1 MPHSAPR
8 LSAGAED
15 FRPIEADLEAFSPG
29 RVAAVGVRGRAV
41 IYIAKVNIHVHV
53 TRASCNA
60 PYSVETQ
67 TAPLNPFP
75 APGHASEPSIGRRG
89 SPAAA
94 QAAPVGPW

>member
-41 IYIAKVNIHVHV
+41 IYIFQKS
-53 TRASCNA
+53 TFMS
-60 PYSVETQ
+60 
-67 TAPLNPFP
+67 
-75 APGHASEPSIGRRG
+75 G
-89 SPAAA
+89 
-94 QAAPVGPW
+94 